1 MRGLLRFGRLPAVDR
16 WLVLNALVVVTAM
29 RLRLMLLPFR
39 PGSGSAQLS
48 TRPLTV
54 GPSPRRIAWA
64 VEWAGEYFGRATCL
78 ARALAAG
85 WMLRRRGF
93 SSRISIGV
101 DACQPRDRR
110 SSLVA
115 HAWLEL
121 GGEILVG
128 GPDVARYTSL
138 LTWSN

>member
-1 MRGLLRFGRLPAVDR
+1 MRYVAKFLRLPAADR
-16 WLVLNALVVVTAM
+16 WLVLKALGVVSVV
-29 RLRLMLLPFR
+29 RLRLALLPFR
-39 PGSGSAQLS
+39 PGSGRAASLPSPRNA
-48 TRPLTV
+48 

-64 VEWAGEYFGRATCL
+64 VERAADQFGRATCL

-85 WMLRRRGF
+85 WLLRRRGF

-101 DACQPRDRR
+101 DACQPGNS

-115 HAWLEL
+115 HAWLEM
-121 GGEILVG
+121 GGEVLVG
-128 GPDVARYTSL
+128 GPDIGRYTSL